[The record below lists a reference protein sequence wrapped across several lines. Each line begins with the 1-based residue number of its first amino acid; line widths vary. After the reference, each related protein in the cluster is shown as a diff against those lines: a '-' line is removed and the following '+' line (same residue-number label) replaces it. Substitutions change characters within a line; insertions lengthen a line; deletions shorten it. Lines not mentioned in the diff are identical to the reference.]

1 MIGIIIGV
9 VVVVAAVGI
18 GIYLGSSGNTDSVT
32 PGDNRRSEECEQ
44 ACIQWQTRK
53 AELCDAERAEADAK
67 ERVDL
72 FAQLAMAVGA
82 GTVSITVALIGSAAL
97 IALFSEFGIPAVVA
111 AALFAGGVAV
121 AALGGAVTLALTAAL
136 LTATLIWNEKQQAT
150 NAAETA
156 ESEARTILNN
166 ACSQDDISSCLANS
180 PC

>member
-1 MIGIIIGV
+1 MIELIV
-9 VVVVAAVGI
+9 VVVVIVAIGI
-18 GIYLGSSGNTDSVT
+18 GIYLGNSGNSDTVT
-32 PGDNRRSEECEQ
+32 PGDNRRSEECDQ

-53 AELCDAERAEADAK
+53 SELCDAERAESDAK

-72 FAQLAMAVGA
+72 FAQLVMAVGA
-82 GTVSITVALIGSAAL
+82 GTVSIVVALIGSAAL
-97 IALFSEFGIPAVVA
+97 VALFSEFGIPAA
-111 AALFAGGVAV
+111 VAV
-121 AALGGAVTLALTAAL
+121 ALLAGGIAVAILGGTVTLALGAAL

-156 ESEARTILNN
+156 ESEARNILNN